1 MTNVNICVILS
12 HMKTVTEYRQDVKKL
27 KALADEN
34 RLAIMELLMGGEKCA
49 CVLLEKLNITQPTLS
64 HHMKVLSECGL
75 VQVRKSAKWSYY
87 SLNCEQWIAFRDS
100 IDAFRC
106 ACVRNDEGRCCWP

>member
-1 MTNVNICVILS
+1 MDREQVSLIC
-12 HMKTVTEYRQDVKKL
+12 
-27 KALADEN
+27 KALGDTS
-34 RLAIMELLMGGEKCA
+34 RLNIVKLLTRGEKCG
-49 CVLLEKLNITQPTLS
+49 CELLEQLQIGQPTLS

-87 SLNCEQWIAFRDS
+87 SLNCKQWIAFRDS

>member
-1 MTNVNICVILS
+1 MDLDQISLIC
-12 HMKTVTEYRQDVKKL
+12 
-27 KALADEN
+27 KALGDTS
-34 RLAIMELLMGGEKCA
+34 RLNIVKLLTRGEKCG
-49 CVLLEKLNITQPTLS
+49 CEQ
-64 HHMKVLSECGL
+64 VLSECGL